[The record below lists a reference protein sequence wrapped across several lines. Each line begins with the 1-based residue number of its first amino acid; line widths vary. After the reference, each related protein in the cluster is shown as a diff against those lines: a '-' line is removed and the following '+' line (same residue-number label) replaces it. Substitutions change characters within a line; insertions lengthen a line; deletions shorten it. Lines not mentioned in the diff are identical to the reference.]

1 MTKATW
7 KDTIS
12 SAAWRRRSGSDR
24 PKCVPEPRT
33 AASWR
38 NFDEFIRGCAFVVE
52 QLLLSQ
58 LFLDA
63 TGKGDGAELR
73 VSLDVFTKVI
83 AARLRKPE
91 LLEDVRRLFKAMDLR
106 AEGFI
111 SFQSFQKVGQPLRS
125 RAEATDGDASN
136 EDVGDASDASRGQP
150 TRWATVTHGGFLCT
164 QCAGVHRSLGVHVSF
179 VLSATLDKWTGE
191 QVQAMETTGN
201 ARLNLELER
210 TLAQHQQHQQTQQF
224 PTKPAASTPRAERE
238 RFIRAKYEQ
247 RLFTASPVPLGALS
261 PPPVADKL
269 SASKPPSTTS
279 QGMVEYVG
287 VLTIELKEAAGL
299 AGMNISGKSDP
310 YVTFRLGEQ
319 HISSKRVDNS
329 VDPQWHQQLLLS
341 WDGTSPLEAELFDY
355 NKVSPDRPMGA
366 FAVDATTLATLSEAS
381 EPRDAWFPV
390 AMPREW
396 ASNFGEHLVA
406 GAEGVG
412 KGFYRGITGVWKDP
426 IKGARKNGLEGFAK
440 GVGIGVAGV
449 VYRPIKGLGTM
460 VKHSALSVGV
470 GKKSKRSSSDSD
482 SSSPDDSDLVA
493 AGAVRLALSLQT
505 FS

>member
-1 MTKATW
+1 MA
-7 KDTIS
+7 S
-12 SAAWRRRSGSDR
+12 SGGDEQHEAAQSRLLVALNR
-24 PKCVPEPRT
+24 PENGQCADCD
-33 AASWR
+33 AA
-38 NFDEFIRGCAFVVE
+38 NP
-52 QLLLSQ
+52 
-58 LFLDA
+58 
-63 TGKGDGAELR
+63 K
-73 VSLDVFTKVI
+73 
-83 AARLRKPE
+83 
-91 LLEDVRRLFKAMDLR
+91 
-106 AEGFI
+106 
-111 SFQSFQKVGQPLRS
+111 
-125 RAEATDGDASN
+125 
-136 EDVGDASDASRGQP
+136 
-150 TRWATVTHGGFLCT
+150 WATVTHGGFLCT

-179 VLSATLDKWTGE
+179 VLSVTLDKWTGE

-201 ARLNLELER
+201 ARLNVELER
-210 TLAQHQQHQQTQQF
+210 TLAQHQQQQQQQTQQF
-224 PTKPAASTPRAERE
+224 PAKPAASTPRAERE

-261 PPPVADKL
+261 PAPVADKL

-287 VLTIELKEAAGL
+287 VLTIELKEAAEL
-299 AGMNISGKSDP
+299 AGMNMSGKSDP

-329 VDPQWHQQLLLS
+329 VNPQWQQQLMLS

-366 FAVDATTLATLSEAS
+366 FTVSATQLATLSEAS
-381 EPRDAWFPV
+381 EPRDAWYSV
-390 AMPREW
+390 VMPREW

-440 GVGIGVAGV
+440 GVGTGVAGV

-470 GKKSKRSSSDSD
+470 GKRSKRSGSDSD

-493 AGAVRLALSLQT
+493 AGAVRLSLSLQT